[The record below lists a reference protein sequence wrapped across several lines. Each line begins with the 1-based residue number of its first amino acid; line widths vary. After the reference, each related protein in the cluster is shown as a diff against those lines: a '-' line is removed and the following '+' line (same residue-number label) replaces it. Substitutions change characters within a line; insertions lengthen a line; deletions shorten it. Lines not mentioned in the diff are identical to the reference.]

1 MDAEAAVSPDNQQQ
15 NRLLRAEQR
24 RADLKI
30 NELLRISLLKLK
42 LAERDASS
50 DHVVGQQERDRETDD
65 KLGRL
70 ESSPTES
77 ASLVKRP
84 EVKAHE

>member
-1 MDAEAAVSPDNQQQ
+1 MDAAAAVSPDNQQQ
-15 NRLLRAEQR
+15 NRLQRAEQG
-24 RADLKI
+24 RADPKI

-84 EVKAHE
+84 EAKGS